1 MKRSPFS
8 KYYNAD
14 LIFSITSDS
23 KQSFDMFGNP
33 VYEAEDLPIQAYLKP
48 VNNQWV
54 VDRGGSQENLV
65 NLMGYIAY
73 PLEISGHSL
82 GDCVPTC
89 NILTNGLTANASIK
103 AYPGVS
109 KAGIKRG
116 IFTVKE
122 SYMHPA
128 IIPTNQANRIIQ
140 RIQGVF
146 IEKGGYN

>member
-14 LIFSITSDS
+14 LVFSISSGS

-33 VYEAEDLPIQAYLKP
+33 VYKAEELPIQAYLKP

-65 NLMGYIAY
+65 NLMGYITY

-82 GDCVPTC
+82 GDHVPTC

-103 AYPGVS
+103 AYPGDS
-109 KAGIKRG
+109 KAGDKKG

-128 IIPTNQANRIIQ
+128 IIPTSQANRIIQ

-146 IEKGGYN
+146 IEKGGYH

>member
-1 MKRSPFS
+1 MKRSPFL

-14 LIFSITSDS
+14 LVFSISSNS
-23 KQSFDMFGNP
+23 KQSFDMLGNP
-33 VYEAEDLPIQAYLKP
+33 VYEAEDLHIQAYLKP

-65 NLMGYIAY
+65 IFMGYITY
-73 PLEISGHSL
+73 PLEISGYSL
-82 GDCVPTC
+82 SGCVPTC

-109 KAGIKRG
+109 KAAVKRG
-116 IFTVKE
+116 VFTVKE
-122 SYMHPA
+122 TYIPPA
-128 IIPTNQANRIIQ
+128 IIPTSPANRIIQ
-140 RIQGVF
+140 SLKGVF